1 MERGNNYFDAI
12 RTLAAKNK
20 WTFNWRKNCV
30 PDVGHKAVAMSL
42 HAGGILTGTK
52 YSTLMIGA
60 AARLLCYLSK
70 SHLQTGMT

>member
-52 YSTLMIGA
+52 
-60 AARLLCYLSK
+60 
-70 SHLQTGMT
+70 